1 MAKYDGDPAF
11 SGPGLWFAL
20 HLMSWEVRTTDEIN
34 YIIKFVYDLSR
45 SHPCGN
51 CRAHMTEYL
60 NNNDIHKYKSMK
72 DKNGK
77 LIGMFK
83 YMWEFHNTVNAR
95 LRKEYYSFEDAVN
108 TYNNLGDS
116 PFCDLSCGSDDGH
129 SPSPSLSDDDSSFL
143 GDESDDDITSIKQI
157 NPDMSTETISD
168 IGSRGGKG
176 RSGRQGE
183 NFFSRFGT
191 SLQ

>member
-1 MAKYDGDPAF
+1 MIKFKGDPTF

-20 HLMSWEVRTTDEIN
+20 HLMSWEVRTTDDIN
-34 YIIKFVYDLSR
+34 YIIKFILDLSR
-45 SHPCGN
+45 SHPCSN

-60 NNNDIHKYKSMK
+60 NNNDIYKYKSMK

-83 YMWEFHNTVNAR
+83 YMWEFHN
-95 LRKEYYSFEDAVN
+95 AVN
-108 TYNNLGDS
+108 ERLNKEQFSFDDAIDTYKNLGDS

-129 SPSPSLSDDDSSFL
+129 SPSPSPSPSLSDYDSSEYT
-143 GDESDDDITSIKQI
+143 GREDTTIKSI
-157 NPDMSTETISD
+157 NADMSTNDISQSND
-168 IGSRGGKG
+168 DGNDDS
-176 RSGRQGE
+176 

-191 SLQ
+191 VKL

>member
-1 MAKYDGDPAF
+1 MSKFEGDPAF

-20 HLMSWEVRTTDEIN
+20 HLMSWEIRTSDDIN
-34 YIIKFVYDLSR
+34 YTIKFIYDLSR

-60 NNNDIHKYKSMK
+60 NNNDIYKYKSMK

-83 YMWEFHNTVNAR
+83 YMWEFHNAVNKR
-95 LRKEYYSFEDAVN
+95 LRKEHYSFEDAVN

-129 SPSPSLSDDDSSFL
+129 SPSPSSDEDSSF
-143 GDESDDDITSIKQI
+143 SDDETEDETPRIQQI
-157 NPDMSTETISD
+157 NSDMSTKNIVGRNGN
-168 IGSRGGKG
+168 GS
-176 RSGRQGE
+176 SGD
-183 NFFSRFGT
+183 NFFARFGT
-191 SLQ
+191 SLGLQ